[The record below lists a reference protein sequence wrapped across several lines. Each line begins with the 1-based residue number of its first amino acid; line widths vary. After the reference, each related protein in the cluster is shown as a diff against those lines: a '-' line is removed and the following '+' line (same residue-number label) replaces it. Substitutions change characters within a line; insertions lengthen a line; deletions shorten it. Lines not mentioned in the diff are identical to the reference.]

1 MSDEDKS
8 TEDTGSE
15 DTSSEDT
22 GSDDA
27 DEDTNSEDG
36 EGTEDEDTGDDASTD
51 DNSDDG
57 EGDDETP
64 EQKIERLEKTNKQLY
79 ARLNKKPKVETKP
92 KAKKSNSDIS
102 RDEVRLMANGMSDE
116 DIDRLKN
123 IQAGAKTLG
132 NDITLT
138 EAAKDESFVALQEK
152 RERDKASDE
161 AGLDAS
167 GKSKVSKDKPKYH
180 EGQSK
185 EDHKKQWKKDKESQ
199 K

>member
-1 MSDEDKS
+1 MSDEDKG

-15 DTSSEDT
+15 DTSAALSSDDASEDT
-22 GSDDA
+22 D
-27 DEDTNSEDG
+27 SEDG
-36 EGTEDEDTGDDASTD
+36 EGTEDADTSDSTD

-64 EQKIERLEKTNKQLY
+64 EQKIERLEKTNKQLH
-79 ARLNKKPKVETKP
+79 ARLKKKPKVETKP

-116 DIDRLKN
+116 DIDSLKR
-123 IQAGAKTLG
+123 IQAGAKALG
-132 NDITLT
+132 DEISLT
-138 EAAKDESFVALQEK
+138 EAAKDPAFVALQEK
-152 RERDKASDE
+152 NERDKASGE

-167 GKSKVSKDKPKYH
+167 GKSKISKDKPKYH
-180 EGQSK
+180 DGQSK
-185 EDHKKQWKKDKESQ
+185 EDHKKQWLKDKDSQ